1 MARLIFMTD
10 FSEAYARGLLL
21 GVARYAREE
30 GEAWSICRLPLS
42 IRDKYGIQE
51 VVDYALRTKADAV
64 IGQFEEDD
72 EVGLFAKNG
81 IIAIAQDFKV
91 RFNEILNIKG
101 QNTEAGIMGAK
112 YLMKKGF
119 HNFAYYGL
127 KDFIWSDE
135 RYAAF
140 RDTILSV
147 DPNYTFSELLVPQ
160 HVMWNYDY
168 DRMAEWLISLPK
180 PVAIMA
186 CDDNQAYYITEVCS
200 IINGN
205 RKESPIRIPE
215 DITLLGMD
223 NDETICRL
231 STPNLSSI
239 CQDVEQGGYAVAKM
253 IDFMLHNRSCP
264 AEDIVVPITHIATR
278 TSSDIFVNDDP
289 YIARVLR
296 YIHERIATR
305 LSVDELVAQVPLSRR
320 LLESRFRK
328 VMKMSIYDYIQRVR
342 VDKIAQML
350 CEGKTVSE
358 SAFELGFSD
367 IKNISRV
374 FKKIKGVSPSE
385 YRKQKNK

>member
-72 EVGLFAKNG
+72 E
-81 IIAIAQDFKV
+81 
-91 RFNEILNIKG
+91 ILNIKG

-127 KDFIWSDE
+127 KDFVWSDE

-140 RDTILSV
+140 KDTILSV

-186 CDDNQAYYITEVCS
+186 CDDNQA
-200 IINGN
+200 
-205 RKESPIRIPE
+205 
-215 DITLLGMD
+215 
-223 NDETICRL
+223 
-231 STPNLSSI
+231 
-239 CQDVEQGGYAVAKM
+239 
-253 IDFMLHNRSCP
+253 
-264 AEDIVVPITHIATR
+264 
-278 TSSDIFVNDDP
+278 
-289 YIARVLR
+289 
-296 YIHERIATR
+296 
-305 LSVDELVAQVPLSRR
+305 
-320 LLESRFRK
+320 
-328 VMKMSIYDYIQRVR
+328 
-342 VDKIAQML
+342 
-350 CEGKTVSE
+350 
-358 SAFELGFSD
+358 
-367 IKNISRV
+367 
-374 FKKIKGVSPSE
+374 
-385 YRKQKNK
+385 

>member
-30 GEAWSICRLPLS
+30 GEAWNICRLPLS
-42 IRDKYGIQE
+42 IRDKHGIE
-51 VVDYALRTKADAV
+51 AVVDYALRTKADAV
-64 IGQFEEDD
+64 IGQFEQDD
-72 EVGLFAKNG
+72 NVGLFAKNG

-112 YLMKKGF
+112 YLMGKGF

-140 RDTILSV
+140 KDTILSA
-147 DPNYTFSELLVPQ
+147 DPNLYFSELLVPQ

-168 DRMAEWLISLPK
+168 DRMAEWLVSLPK

-200 IINGN
+200 MINMNG
-205 RKESPIRIPE
+205 KDTPIRLPE

-223 NDETICRL
+223 NDETICRM
-231 STPNLSSI
+231 SNPNLSSI
-239 CQDVEQGGYAVAKM
+239 CQDVEQGGYDVART
-253 IDFMLHNRSCP
+253 IACLLHDPSCH
-264 AEDIVVPITHIATR
+264 AEDIIVKITNIVTR
-278 TSSDIFVNDDP
+278 ASSDIFVNDDP
-289 YIARVLR
+289 YIVRVLR
-296 YIHERIATR
+296 YIHERIATQ
-305 LSVDELVAQVPLSRR
+305 LSVGELVAQVPLSRR
-320 LLESRFRK
+320 LLESRFRR
-328 VMKMSIYDYIQRVR
+328 VMKMSIYEYIQRVR

-350 CEGKTVSE
+350 SEGKTVSE
-358 SAFELGFSD
+358 SAFELGFPD
-367 IKNISRV
+367 IKNISRT

-385 YRKQKNK
+385 YSKMKRK